1 MMRHVA
7 RGIGSTL
14 LLCLIVALLLFA
26 WVREAVANVEPSS
39 VCLAERTRRAVVNG
53 TFPLA
58 QQDLVVSKTIGF
70 QKGVPDNMF
79 WWHLRGWAI
88 HTIYVSF
95 WSDEERRGVFN
106 ELAPGLRT
114 CPPGLY

>member
-1 MMRHVA
+1 MRHIA
-7 RGIGSTL
+7 RGLGITV
-14 LLCLIVALLLFA
+14 LLCLIVTLLLFA
-26 WVREAVANVEPSS
+26 WVSEAVADVAPSD
-39 VCLAERTRRAVVNG
+39 VCLAERTPSAIANG
-53 TFPLA
+53 TYPLA
-58 QQDLVVSKTIGF
+58 QQDLVVTKTIGF
-70 QKGVPDNMF
+70 QKGVPNNML

-106 ELAPGLRT
+106 ELASGLRT